1 MKTIIFRYEI
11 LIMMSL
17 FIIACSRPSSEIP
30 ESSLDSD
37 KVGIEVWGP
46 LSSIDDYLSYSHT
59 GEQWIGVNDVKLKID
74 GLVEY
79 PLEMNYNQVLNH
91 KIYSNIAT
99 LKCIEG
105 WSVRM
110 RWEGV
115 RVEDLIKEAG
125 IKENASLVI
134 FHSFDGY
141 KTYLF
146 LHDVLTY
153 NMILAY
159 KVNGVLLPLK
169 LGFPFQ
175 LVAEGQDGLSWVKG
189 VAEIELQ

>member
-1 MKTIIFRYEI
+1 MLRDKI

-17 FIIACSRPSSEIP
+17 FIISCSQPSAEIP
-30 ESSLDSD
+30 ESSVDSE
-37 KVGIEVWGP
+37 KVETDEREP
-46 LSSIDDYLSYSHT
+46 LSSIDDYLRYSHT
-59 GEQWIGVNDVKLKID
+59 GEQLISVNDVKLKID

-79 PLEMNYNQVLNH
+79 PIEMNYSQVLNH
-91 KIYSNIAT
+91 NVYRKIVT

-105 WSVRM
+105 WSVEM

-125 IKENASLVI
+125 IKENAELVI

-141 KTYLF
+141 KTTLF
-146 LHDVLTY
+146 LQDVLTRH
-153 NMILAY
+153 MMLAY
-159 KVNGVLLPLK
+159 KVNGVMLPLK

-175 LVAEGQDGLSWVKG
+175 LVAEGQEGLSWVKG